1 MMKVRKNVKRFWSA
15 VLCCAM
21 LASMMVTG
29 FAAADPQA
37 NQLISLFTDNTTW
50 TAGVTPINFPTGT
63 REIMNFSNIAT
74 DDDQHGEVM
83 RYYHAGAATLGGI
96 EKYKEAKNY
105 ATPNKMYSVD
115 FYLYDN
121 TISYEFR
128 LMGYSK
134 DDKTN
139 VTMGQVGINKGA
151 TNNTDVPAKIGVNQ
165 TPGKDEAPSTTKDA
179 AIKTWHRLD
188 AICSKEKVDFYLDG
202 SELGTS
208 NVKPEDLEEEANT
221 FNAIQVVNR
230 ANQQYEGVDTQKSG
244 LILDNAKVQVYEN
257 DALFYATAAVQ
268 NNEIKVKFS
277 ETLDANSVNKATN
290 VKVYN
295 TRTGKE
301 VPIGTA
307 ALQNGDSLVIP
318 VTGTIAAG
326 QEHIVDLPADLKG
339 ISGKTIYSDVYFTP
353 PMGGYKTYLNEDFTK
368 YDTITQ
374 STGDILL
381 VDSRWNPYVNVTDT
395 GDAEHDKAAT
405 VCNTNLGGATKLR
418 WGIKSGDRGIDITK
432 GTAVIEFDMR
442 IPNTTYSSLVIQPY
456 SEIEGFSDTE
466 QTRTNILND
475 RDGNRDIGERVS
487 QYCTFAVSTAGQMS
501 AASGQNPYKQEYT
514 QGDAWMMVRKTDN
527 QPVLCQ
533 PWTGLTG
540 HYRYT
545 TFKPNEWNTVKLEIN
560 SSNVVFYM
568 NGVKV
573 ADDIFIEKTKGAQAT
588 NILRGLRFSQE
599 VPQGTSTK
607 VDDFFQIDNVKFS
620 GPESEDGIT
629 KIRMYNLNGEEFGP
643 MNSAGLKAS
652 AEQADIYFSGDVNV
666 DNAVVTLTSDT
677 QMITSSLKYDAVAKK
692 LTAIFDGVMQPGG
705 TYTLNVSG
713 VKDSANKDLTATAS
727 FVVDSDRE
735 FVIEGLKITDAAGN
749 EITNPSA
756 VTPGQT
762 VYVSAKIVNTSGV
775 TKTALLMGAA
785 YNDTVMNN
793 INYVPI
799 TLEDG
804 QKYTDP
810 VSLTVN
816 NENALVLKAFVW
828 ENFDS
833 NRPLVSEYVC
843 GVE

>member
-29 FAAADPQA
+29 FAAADPQE
-37 NQLISLFTDNTTW
+37 NQLISLFTDGTTW
-50 TAGVTPINFPTGT
+50 TAGVNPSFPTGT
-63 REIMNFSNIAT
+63 RAIMNFSDIAT
-74 DDDQHGEVM
+74 DDAQHGEVM
-83 RYYHAGAATLGGI
+83 RYYHAGAATLGGV
-96 EKYKEAKNY
+96 EKYKEALNY

-134 DDKTN
+134 DGKSQ
-139 VTMGQVGINKGA
+139 VTMGEVTINKNAMNDGA
-151 TNNTDVPAKIGVNQ
+151 GPAKIGANQ
-165 TPGKDEAPSTTKDA
+165 NPAMNQVPSTTKDA

-188 AICSKEKVDFYLDG
+188 AICSKENVAFYLDG
-202 SELGTS
+202 SYLGTS
-208 NVKPEDLEEEANT
+208 EVKPEDLEKEANT

-230 ANQQYEGVDTQKSG
+230 ANQQATGVDAQKSG
-244 LILDNAKVQVYEN
+244 LILDNAKVQVYEK

-268 NNEIKVKFS
+268 NNEIKVSFS
-277 ETLDANSVNKATN
+277 ETLDANSVSKATN

-295 TRTGKE
+295 TRTGAE
-301 VPIGTA
+301 VAIGTA
-307 ALQNGDSLVIP
+307 ALQSGDSLVIP
-318 VTGTIAAG
+318 VTGTIAVG

-368 YDTITQ
+368 YNTITQ
-374 STGDILL
+374 SAGDILL
-381 VDSRWNPYVNVTDT
+381 LDGRWNPYVNVTDT
-395 GDAEHDKAAT
+395 GDANHGKAAT
-405 VCNTNLGGATKLR
+405 VSNTNLPNATNLR
-418 WGIKSGDRGIDITK
+418 WGIKSGDKGIDITK

-442 IPNTTYSSLVIQPY
+442 IPNTNYNSLFIQPY
-456 SEIEGFSDTE
+456 SEIEGVSDIE
-466 QTRTNILND
+466 HTRT
-475 RDGNRDIGERVS
+475 DIDTRNSVDNGGRVS
-487 QYCTFAVSTAGQMS
+487 QYCTLSVSTATNMS
-501 AASGQNPYKQEYT
+501 AASGNNALGEAYT
-514 QGDAWMMVRKTDN
+514 TGTAWMMMRTSTN
-527 QPVLCQ
+527 QPVVCQ
-533 PWTGLTG
+533 AWGSAFG
-540 HYRYT
+540 GNYRAAA
-545 TFKPNEWNTVKLEIN
+545 FNPNEWNTVKLEIS
-560 SSNVVFYM
+560 SSNVVYYM
-568 NGVKV
+568 NGKKAANVPL
-573 ADDIFIEKTKGAQAT
+573 DTTKGAQAT
-588 NILRGLRFSQE
+588 NILRGLRFSQTT
-599 VPQGTSTK
+599 PAGTSDK
-607 VDDFFQIDNVKFS
+607 VADFFQIDNVKFS

-666 DNAVVTLTSDT
+666 DNAVVTLTSST
-677 QMITSSLKYDAVAKK
+677 QTITSSLKYDTAAKK

-713 VKDSANKDLTATAS
+713 VKDSANKDLTATAG
-727 FVVDSDRE
+727 FVVDSDGE
-735 FVIEGLKITDAAGN
+735 FVIEGLEITDADGN
-749 EITNPSA
+749 EITNPFA

-762 VYVSAKIVNTSGV
+762 VYVRAKIVNTSGV
-775 TKTALLMGAA
+775 PKTALLMGVA

-799 TLEDG
+799 DLENG
-804 QKYTDP
+804 QKYTAP
-810 VSLTVN
+810 IPLTVN
-816 NENALVLKAFVW
+816 NENDLVLKALVW
-828 ENFDS
+828 EDFNS

>member
-37 NQLISLFTDNTTW
+37 NQLISLFTDGTTW
-50 TAGVTPINFPTGT
+50 TAGVTASNFPSST
-63 REIMNFSNIAT
+63 RAIMNFSEIAT
-74 DDDQHGEVM
+74 DDAQHGEVM
-83 RYYHAGAATLGGI
+83 RYYHAGDALLGGV
-96 EKYKEAKNY
+96 EKYKEALNY

-115 FYLYDN
+115 FYVYDN
-121 TISYEFR
+121 TIPYEFR
-128 LMGYSK
+128 LMGYSQDGK
-134 DDKTN
+134 SAVYIGE
-139 VTMGQVGINKGA
+139 VTINKGVM
-151 TNNTDVPAKIGVNQ
+151 NNNDVPAKVGVPK
-165 TPGKDEAPSTTKDA
+165 TPGLNLVPSTTKDA

-188 AICSKEKVDFYLDG
+188 AICSKEEVDFYLDG
-202 SELGTS
+202 SHLGTS
-208 NVKPEDLEEEANT
+208 EVEQEDLEKEANT

-230 ANQQYEGVDTQKSG
+230 PNQQATGVDAQKSG
-244 LILDNAKVQVYEN
+244 LILDNAKVQVYEK

-268 NNEIKVKFS
+268 NNEIKVSFS
-277 ETLDANSVNKATN
+277 ETLDANSVSKATN

-295 TRTGKE
+295 TRTGEE
-301 VPIGTA
+301 VAIGTA

-353 PMGGYKTYLNEDFTK
+353 AMGGYKTYLNEDFTK

-381 VDSRWNPYVNVTDT
+381 LDGRWNPYVNVTDT
-395 GDAEHDKAAT
+395 GDANHGKAAT
-405 VCNTNLGGATKLR
+405 VCNTNLASATNLR
-418 WGIKSGDRGIDITK
+418 WGIKSGDKGIDITK

-442 IPNTTYSSLVIQPY
+442 IPNTNYSSLFIQPY
-456 SEIEGFSDTE
+456 SEIEGLSDVE
-466 QTRTNILND
+466 QTRTNINTSTSE
-475 RDGNRDIGERVS
+475 DGGGRVS
-487 QYCTFAVSTAGQMS
+487 QYCTLSVSTANQMS
-501 AASGQNPYKQEYT
+501 SASGNNALGQAYT
-514 QGDAWMMVRKTDN
+514 ADTAWMMMRTLDN
-527 QPVLCQ
+527 KPVICQ
-533 PWTGLTG
+533 GWSSAFGG
-540 HYRYT
+540 NYRAAA
-545 TFKPNEWNTVKLEIN
+545 FKSNEWNTVKLEIS
-560 SSNVVFYM
+560 SSNVVYYM
-568 NGVKV
+568 NGTKAANVPL
-573 ADDIFIEKTKGAQAT
+573 DTTKGAQAT
-588 NILRGLRFSQE
+588 NILRGLRFSQI
-599 VPQGTSTK
+599 VPAGTSTK

-666 DNAVVTLTSDT
+666 ENAAVTLTSGAQT
-677 QMITSSLKYDAVAKK
+677 ITSTLKYDTVAKK

-735 FVIEGLKITDAAGN
+735 FVIEGLKITDADGI
-749 EITNPSA
+749 EITTPSA
-756 VTPGQT
+756 VKSGQK

-775 TKTALLMGAA
+775 PKTALLMGAA
-785 YNDTVMNN
+785 YNDTSMNN
-793 INYVPI
+793 INYVSIP
-799 TLEDG
+799 LEDG
-804 QKYTDP
+804 QKYTEP
-810 VSLTVN
+810 IELTVN
-816 NENALVLKAFVW
+816 DEKDLVLKAFVW
-828 ENFDS
+828 EDFDS
-833 NRPLVSEYVC
+833 IRPLVSEYVC

>member
-29 FAAADPQA
+29 FAAADPQE
-37 NQLISLFTDNTTW
+37 NQLISLFTDGTTW
-50 TAGVTPINFPTGT
+50 TAGVNPSFPTGT
-63 REIMNFSNIAT
+63 RAIMHFSDIAT
-74 DDDQHGEVM
+74 DDAQHGEVM
-83 RYYHAGAATLGGI
+83 RYYHAGEATLGGV
-96 EKYKEAKNY
+96 EKYKEALNY

-134 DDKTN
+134 DGKSQ
-139 VTMGQVGINKGA
+139 VTMGEVTINKNAMNDGA
-151 TNNTDVPAKIGVNQ
+151 GPAKIGANQ
-165 TPGKDEAPSTTKDA
+165 NSAMNQVPSTTKDA

-188 AICSKEKVDFYLDG
+188 AICSKENVAFYLDG
-202 SELGTS
+202 SYLGTS
-208 NVKPEDLEEEANT
+208 EVKPEDLEKEANT

-230 ANQQYEGVDTQKSG
+230 ANQQATGVDAQKSG
-244 LILDNAKVQVYEN
+244 LILDNAKVQVYEK

-268 NNEIKVKFS
+268 NNEIKVSFS
-277 ETLDANSVNKATN
+277 ETLDANSVSKATN

-295 TRTGKE
+295 TRTGAE
-301 VPIGTA
+301 VAIGTA
-307 ALQNGDSLVIP
+307 ALQSGDSLVIP
-318 VTGTIAAG
+318 VTGTIAVG

-368 YDTITQ
+368 YNTITQ

-381 VDSRWNPYVNVTDT
+381 LDGRWNPYVNVTDT
-395 GDAEHDKAAT
+395 GDANHGKAAT
-405 VCNTNLGGATKLR
+405 VSNTNLPNATNLR
-418 WGIKSGDRGIDITK
+418 WGIKSGDKGIDITK

-442 IPNTTYSSLVIQPY
+442 IPNTNYNSLFIQPY
-456 SEIEGFSDTE
+456 SEIEGVSDIE
-466 QTRTNILND
+466 HTRT
-475 RDGNRDIGERVS
+475 DIDTRNSVDNGGRVS
-487 QYCTFAVSTAGQMS
+487 QYCTLSVSTATNMS
-501 AASGQNPYKQEYT
+501 AASGNNALGEAYT
-514 QGDAWMMVRKTDN
+514 TGTAWMMMRTSTN
-527 QPVLCQ
+527 QPVVCQ
-533 PWTGLTG
+533 AWGSAFG
-540 HYRYT
+540 GNYRAAA
-545 TFKPNEWNTVKLEIN
+545 FNPNEWNTVKLEIS
-560 SSNVVFYM
+560 SSNVVYYM
-568 NGVKV
+568 NGKKAANVPL
-573 ADDIFIEKTKGAQAT
+573 DTTKGAQAT
-588 NILRGLRFSQE
+588 NILRGLRFSQITP
-599 VPQGTSTK
+599 VGTSTK
-607 VDDFFQIDNVKFS
+607 IDDFFQIDNVKFS

-666 DNAVVTLTSDT
+666 DNAVVTLTSST
-677 QMITSSLKYDAVAKK
+677 QTITSSLKYDTAAKK

-713 VKDSANKDLTATAS
+713 VKDSANKDLTATAG
-727 FVVDSDRE
+727 FVVDSDGE
-735 FVIEGLKITDAAGN
+735 FVIEGLEITDADGN

-762 VYVSAKIVNTSGV
+762 VYVRAKIVNTSGV
-775 TKTALLMGAA
+775 PKTALLMGVA

-799 TLEDG
+799 DLENG
-804 QKYTDP
+804 QKYTAP
-810 VSLTVN
+810 IPLTVN
-816 NENALVLKAFVW
+816 NENDLVLKALVW
-828 ENFDS
+828 EDFNS

>member
-37 NQLISLFTDNTTW
+37 NQLISLFTDITTW
-50 TAGVTPINFPTGT
+50 NAGVNPINFQSGT
-63 REIMNFSNIAT
+63 RAIMNFSNIAT
-74 DDDQHGEVM
+74 DDAQHGEVM
-83 RYYHAGAATLGGI
+83 RYYHAGDVLLSGV
-96 EKYKEAKNY
+96 EKYNEALKY

-115 FYLYDN
+115 FYVYDN

-128 LMGYSK
+128 LLGYSQDGK
-134 DDKTN
+134 SSVN
-139 VTMGQVGINKGA
+139 MGEVTINKGA
-151 TNNTDVPAKIGVNQ
+151 MNNNDVPAKVGVPA
-165 TPGKDEAPSTTKDA
+165 TPGMNLVPSTTKDA

-188 AICSKEKVDFYLDG
+188 AICSKEEVDFYLDG
-202 SELGTS
+202 SHLGTS
-208 NVKPEDLEEEANT
+208 DVKPDDLEKEANT

-230 ANQQYEGVDTQKSG
+230 ANQQATGVDAQKSG
-244 LILDNAKVQVYEN
+244 LILDNAKVQVYEK

-268 NNEIKVKFS
+268 NNEIKVSFS
-277 ETLDANSVNKATN
+277 ETLDAKSVSKATN

-295 TRTGKE
+295 TRTGEE
-301 VPIGTA
+301 VAIGTA
-307 ALQNGDSLVIP
+307 ALQNGDSIVIP

-353 PMGGYKTYLNEDFTK
+353 AMGGYKTYLNEDFTK

-381 VDSRWNPYVNVTDT
+381 LDKGWSSYINVTDT
-395 GDAEHDKAAT
+395 GDANHGKAAT
-405 VCNTNLGGATKLR
+405 VCNTNLGKANNLR

-442 IPNTTYSSLVIQPY
+442 IPNTNYGSLFIQPY
-456 SEIEGFSDTE
+456 SEIEGVSDVE
-466 QTRTNILND
+466 HTRT
-475 RDGNRDIGERVS
+475 DIDTRNSVDNEKRVS
-487 QYCTFAVSTAGQMS
+487 QYCTLSVSTAAQMS
-501 AASGQNPYKQEYT
+501 SASGNNTLGEAYT
-514 QGDAWMMVRKTDN
+514 AGTAWMMMRTSTN
-527 QPVLCQ
+527 QPVACQ
-533 PWTGLTG
+533 AWNSAFGG
-540 HYRYT
+540 NYRAAA
-545 TFKPNEWNTVKLEIN
+545 FNPNEWNTVKLEIS
-560 SSNVVFYM
+560 SSNVVYYM
-568 NGVKV
+568 NGTKAANVSL
-573 ADDIFIEKTKGAQAT
+573 DTTKGAQAT
-588 NILRGLRFSQE
+588 NILRGLRFSQI
-599 VPQGTSTK
+599 VPAGTSTK

-666 DNAVVTLTSDT
+666 ENAVVTLTSGAQT
-677 QMITSSLKYDAVAKK
+677 ITSSLKYDAVAKK

-749 EITNPSA
+749 EITTPSA

-762 VYVSAKIVNTSGV
+762 VYVSAKIVNTSGE

-799 TLEDG
+799 SLEDG
-804 QKYTDP
+804 QKYTEP
-810 VSLTVN
+810 IPLMVN

-828 ENFDS
+828 EGFDS
-833 NRPLVSEYVC
+833 IRPLVSEYVC

>member
-83 RYYHAGAATLGGI
+83 RYYHAGAATLGGV

-208 NVKPEDLEEEANT
+208 NVKPEDLEKEANT
-221 FNAIQVVNR
+221 FNTIQVVNR
-230 ANQQYEGVDTQKSG
+230 ANQQATGVDDQKSG
-244 LILDNAKVQVYEN
+244 LILDNAKVQVYEK
-257 DALFYATAAVQ
+257 DALFYATSAVQ
-268 NNEIKVKFS
+268 NNEIKVSFS
-277 ETLDANSVNKATN
+277 ETLDANSVSKATN

-295 TRTGKE
+295 TRTGEE
-301 VPIGTA
+301 VAIGTA

-326 QEHIVDLPADLKG
+326 QEHFVDLPADLKG

-381 VDSRWNPYVNVTDT
+381 VDSRWNPWVNVTNT
-395 GDAEHDKAAT
+395 GDANHGKAAT
-405 VCNTNLGGATKLR
+405 VCNTELTSATNLR
-418 WGIKSGDRGIDITK
+418 WGIKSGDKGIDITK

-442 IPNTTYSSLVIQPY
+442 IPNTNYSSLFIQPY
-456 SEIEGFSDTE
+456 SEIEGLTDVE
-466 QTRTNILND
+466 QVRTNINASTSE
-475 RDGNRDIGERVS
+475 DGGGRVS
-487 QYCTFAVSTAGQMS
+487 QYCTLSVSTAAQMS
-501 AASGQNPYKQEYT
+501 SASGNNTLGQAYT
-514 QGDAWMMVRKTDN
+514 AGTAWMMMRTFDN
-527 QPVLCQ
+527 KPVACQ
-533 PWTGLTG
+533 AWGSAFG
-540 HYRYT
+540 GNYRAAA
-545 TFKPNEWNTVKLEIN
+545 FKSNEWNTVKLEIS
-560 SSNVVFYM
+560 SSNVVYYM
-568 NGVKV
+568 NGTKAANVPL
-573 ADDIFIEKTKGAQAT
+573 DTTKGAQAT
-588 NILRGLRFSQE
+588 NILRGLRFSQI
-599 VPQGTSTK
+599 VPAGTSTK
-607 VDDFFQIDNVKFS
+607 IDDFFQIDNVKFS
-620 GPESEDGIT
+620 GTESEDGIT

-666 DNAVVTLTSDT
+666 DNAVVTLTSGT
-677 QMITSSLKYDAVAKK
+677 QTITSSCEYDTVAKK
-692 LTAIFDGVMQPGG
+692 LTAIFDGVMQPDG

-749 EITNPSA
+749 EITTPSA

-762 VYVSAKIVNTSGV
+762 VYVRAKIVNTSGE

-799 TLEDG
+799 TLGDG

-810 VSLTVN
+810 VPLTVN
-816 NENALVLKAFVW
+816 NENALELKAFVW
-828 ENFDS
+828 EDFDS

>member
-29 FAAADPQA
+29 FAAADPQE
-37 NQLISLFTDNTTW
+37 NQFISLFTDGATW
-50 TAGVTPINFPTGT
+50 TAGVNPSFPTGT
-63 REIMNFSNIAT
+63 RAIMNFSDIAT
-74 DDDQHGEVM
+74 DDDQHGEVV
-83 RYYHAGAATLGGI
+83 RYYHAGEATLGGV
-96 EKYKEAKNY
+96 EKYKEALNY

-128 LMGYSK
+128 LMGYSNDGK
-134 DDKTN
+134 SQ
-139 VTMGQVGINKGA
+139 VTMGEVTINKNA
-151 TNNTDVPAKIGVNQ
+151 MNNDDVPAKVGVPQ
-165 TPGKDEAPSTTKDA
+165 TPGKNLVPSTTKDA

-188 AICSKEKVDFYLDG
+188 AICSKENVAFYLDG
-202 SELGTS
+202 SYLGTS
-208 NVKPEDLEEEANT
+208 EVKPEDLEKEANT

-230 ANQQYEGVDTQKSG
+230 AKQQATGVDDQKSG
-244 LILDNAKVQVYEN
+244 LILDNAKVQVYEK

-268 NNEIKVKFS
+268 NNEIKVSFS
-277 ETLDANSVNKATN
+277 ETLDANSVSNATN

-295 TRTGKE
+295 TRTGEE
-301 VPIGTA
+301 VAIGTA
-307 ALQNGDSLVIP
+307 ALQSGDSLVIP
-318 VTGTIAAG
+318 VTGTIAVG

-368 YDTITQ
+368 YNTITQ

-381 VDSRWNPYVNVTDT
+381 LDGRWNPYVNVTDT
-395 GDAEHDKAAT
+395 GDANHGKAAT
-405 VCNTNLGGATKLR
+405 VSNTNLPNATNLR
-418 WGIKSGDRGIDITK
+418 WGIKSGDKGIDITK

-442 IPNTTYSSLVIQPY
+442 IPNTNYNSLFIQPY
-456 SEIEGFSDTE
+456 SEIEGVSDIE
-466 QTRTNILND
+466 HTRT
-475 RDGNRDIGERVS
+475 DIDTRNSVDNGGRVS
-487 QYCTFAVSTAGQMS
+487 QYCTLSVSTATNMS
-501 AASGQNPYKQEYT
+501 AASGNNALGEAYT
-514 QGDAWMMVRKTDN
+514 TGTAWMMMRTSTN
-527 QPVLCQ
+527 QPVVCQ
-533 PWTGLTG
+533 AWGSAFG
-540 HYRYT
+540 GNYRAAA
-545 TFKPNEWNTVKLEIN
+545 FNPNEWNTVKLEIS
-560 SSNVVFYM
+560 SSNVVYYM
-568 NGVKV
+568 NGKKAANVPL
-573 ADDIFIEKTKGAQAT
+573 DTTKGAQAT
-588 NILRGLRFSQE
+588 NILRGLRFSQITP
-599 VPQGTSTK
+599 VGTSDK
-607 VDDFFQIDNVKFS
+607 VADFFQIDNVKFS

-666 DNAVVTLTSDT
+666 DNAVVTLTSST
-677 QMITSSLKYDAVAKK
+677 QTITSSLKYDTAAKK

-713 VKDSANKDLTATAS
+713 VKDSANKDLTATAG
-727 FVVDSDRE
+727 FVVDSDGE
-735 FVIEGLKITDAAGN
+735 FVIEGLEITDADGN

-762 VYVSAKIVNTSGV
+762 VYVRAKIVNTSGV
-775 TKTALLMGAA
+775 PKTALLMGVA

-799 TLEDG
+799 DLENG
-804 QKYTDP
+804 QKYTAP
-810 VSLTVN
+810 IPLTVN
-816 NENALVLKAFVW
+816 NENDLVLKALVW
-828 ENFDS
+828 EDFNS

>member
-29 FAAADPQA
+29 FAAADPQE
-37 NQLISLFTDNTTW
+37 NQLISLFTDGTTW
-50 TAGVTPINFPTGT
+50 TAGVNPSFPTGT
-63 REIMNFSNIAT
+63 RAIMNFSEIAT
-74 DDDQHGEVM
+74 DDAQHGEVV
-83 RYYHAGAATLGGI
+83 RYYHAGEATLGGV
-96 EKYKEAKNY
+96 EKYKEALNY

-128 LMGYSK
+128 LMGYSNDGK
-134 DDKTN
+134 N
-139 VTMGQVGINKGA
+139 QVTMGEVTINKNVM
-151 TNNTDVPAKIGVNQ
+151 NNNDVPAKVGVPQ
-165 TPGKDEAPSTTKDA
+165 TPGMNLVPSTTKDA

-202 SELGTS
+202 SYLGTS
-208 NVKPEDLEEEANT
+208 EVKPEDLEKEANT

-230 ANQQYEGVDTQKSG
+230 ANQQATGVDAQKSG
-244 LILDNAKVQVYEN
+244 LILDNAKVQVYEK

-268 NNEIKVKFS
+268 NNEIKVSFS
-277 ETLDANSVNKATN
+277 ETLDANSVSKATN

-295 TRTGKE
+295 TRTGAE
-301 VPIGTA
+301 VAIGTA
-307 ALQNGDSLVIP
+307 ALQSGDSLVIP
-318 VTGTIAAG
+318 VTGTIAVG

-368 YDTITQ
+368 YNTITQ

-381 VDSRWNPYVNVTDT
+381 LDGHWNPYINVTDT
-395 GDAEHDKAAT
+395 GDADHGKAAT
-405 VCNTNLGGATKLR
+405 VCNTKLGADTNLR
-418 WGIKSGDRGIDITK
+418 WGIKSGDKGIDITK

-442 IPNTTYSSLVIQPY
+442 IPNTNYGSLFIQPY
-456 SEIEGFSDTE
+456 SEIAGISDVE
-466 QTRTNILND
+466 QTRTQID
-475 RDGNRDIGERVS
+475 ASASVDGGGRVS
-487 QYCTFAVSTAGQMS
+487 QYCTLSVSTAAQMS
-501 AASGQNPYKQEYT
+501 SASGNNTLDQAYT
-514 QGDAWMMVRKTDN
+514 AGTAWMMMRTLDN
-527 QPVLCQ
+527 KPVACQ
-533 PWTGLTG
+533 AWGSAFG
-540 HYRYT
+540 GNYRAAA
-545 TFKPNEWNTVKLEIN
+545 FKSNEWNTVKLEIS

-568 NGVKV
+568 NGTKAANVSL
-573 ADDIFIEKTKGAQAT
+573 ETTKGAQAT
-588 NILRGLRFSQE
+588 NILRGLRFSQT
-599 VPQGTSTK
+599 VPAGTSTK

-652 AEQADIYFSGDVNV
+652 AEQADIYFSGDVNA
-666 DNAVVTLTSDT
+666 DNAVVTLTSST
-677 QMITSSLKYDAVAKK
+677 QTITSSLKYDTAAKK
-692 LTAIFDGVMQPGG
+692 LTAIFDGVMQPDG

-735 FVIEGLKITDAAGN
+735 FVIEGLKITDADGN

-762 VYVSAKIVNTSGV
+762 VYVRAKIVNTSGV
-775 TKTALLMGAA
+775 PKTALLMGVA

-799 TLEDG
+799 SLENG
-804 QKYTDP
+804 QKYTAP
-810 VSLTVN
+810 IPLTVN
-816 NENALVLKAFVW
+816 NENDLVLKALVW
-828 ENFDS
+828 EDFNS

>member
-1 MMKVRKNVKRFWSA
+1 MMKVRKNVKRFWSS

-83 RYYHAGAATLGGI
+83 RYYHADAATLGGV

-121 TISYEFR
+121 TISYELR

-202 SELGTS
+202 SYLGTS
-208 NVKPEDLEEEANT
+208 NVKPEDLEKEANT

-230 ANQQYEGVDTQKSG
+230 AKQQDPGVDAQKSG
-244 LILDNAKVQVYEN
+244 LILDNAKVQVYEK

-277 ETLDANSVNKATN
+277 ETLDANSVSKATD

-301 VPIGTA
+301 VAIGTA
-307 ALQNGDSLVIP
+307 ALQGGDSLVIP

-326 QEHIVDLPADLKG
+326 QEHIVKLPADLKG

-353 PMGGYKTYLNEDFTK
+353 PMSGNKDYLNEDFTK
-368 YDTITQ
+368 YNTITQ

-381 VDSRWNPYVNVTDT
+381 VDNGWSPYINVTDT
-395 GDAEHDKAAT
+395 GDAEHGKAAT
-405 VCNTNLGGATKLR
+405 VSNTDLKNDTRLR

-442 IPNTTYSSLVIQPY
+442 IPNTNYSSFFIQPY
-456 SEIEGFSDTE
+456 SEIAGISDAE
-466 QTRTNILND
+466 QTRT
-475 RDGNRDIGERVS
+475 DINTSSSVDNGGRVS
-487 QYCTFAVSTAGQMS
+487 QYCTLSVSTAANMS
-501 AASGQNPYKQEYT
+501 AASGNNALGQAYT
-514 QGDAWMMVRKTDN
+514 AGTAWMMMRASTN
-527 QPVLCQ
+527 QPVVCQ
-533 PWTGLTG
+533 SWGSAFG
-540 HYRYT
+540 GNYRAAA
-545 TFKPNEWNTVKLEIN
+545 FNPNVWNKVKLEI
-560 SSNVVFYM
+560 SSSKVVFYM
-568 NGVKV
+568 NGTEAANVPLNT
-573 ADDIFIEKTKGAQAT
+573 TKGAQAT
-588 NILRGLRFSQE
+588 NILRGLRFSQA
-599 VPQGTSTK
+599 VPKGTSDK
-607 VDDFFQIDNVKFS
+607 VADFFQIDNVKFI
-620 GPESEDGIT
+620 GPEPEDGIT

-643 MNSAGLKAS
+643 MSSAGLKAS
-652 AEQADIYFSGDVNV
+652 AEQADIYLSGDVNV
-666 DNAVVTLTSDT
+666 EDAVVTLTSGDET
-677 QMITSSLKYDAVAKK
+677 ITSTLEYDDVAKK

-713 VKDSANKDLTATAS
+713 VKDSANTELTATAE
-727 FVVDSDRE
+727 FAVASDRE
-735 FVIEGLKITDAAGN
+735 FVIEGLKITDADGN
-749 EITNPSA
+749 EITSPSA

-762 VYVSAKIVNTSGV
+762 VYVSAKIVNTSGEPQ
-775 TKTALLMGAA
+775 KALLMGAA

-799 TLEDG
+799 NLEDG
-804 QKYTDP
+804 KKYTAP
-810 VSLTVN
+810 IPLTVN
-816 NENALVLKAFVW
+816 NGNALELKAFVW
-828 ENFDS
+828 EDFDS